1 MSTRFLDDLAPGDKF
16 VTGGIT
22 LAESEIIGFALIY
35 DPQPFH
41 LNAVVAAESIYGG
54 LIASGFQVVALT
66 FRLFIQQGLLVDSSM
81 GSPGIDELRWFAPV
95 RPGDTLQAEI
105 EVLSV
110 APSKSKAD
118 RGIARLQYSTFNQ
131 RRELV
136 ASFVVNHLLR
146 RGQAS
151 EQALVAN
158 AAGGVREQRR

>member
-1 MSTRFLDDLAPGDKF
+1 MTPTPKENDMNTKFLDDLEPGDTF

-22 LAESEIIGFALIY
+22 LSESEIISFALTY

-66 FRLFIQQGLLVDSSM
+66 FRLFIQQGMLAESSM

-105 EVLSV
+105 EVLTV
-110 APSKSKAD
+110 TPSKSKAD
-118 RGIARLQYSTFNQ
+118 RGIARLKYSTFNQ
-131 RRELV
+131 RRERV
-136 ASFVVNHLLR
+136 SSFIVNHLLR
-146 RGQAS
+146 RTGTA
-151 EQALVAN
+151 
-158 AAGGVREQRR
+158 

>member
-1 MSTRFLDDLAPGDKF
+1 MSTKFLDDLEPGDKF

-22 LAESEIIGFALIY
+22 LSESEIIAFALTY

-54 LIASGFQVVALT
+54 LIASGFQVVSLT
-66 FRLFIQQGLLVDSSM
+66 FRLFIQQGLLVESSM

-105 EVLSV
+105 EVLTV
-110 APSKSKAD
+110 TPSKSKAD
-118 RGIARLQYSTFNQ
+118 RGIARLKYSTFNQ

-136 ASFVVNHLLR
+136 SSYVVNHLLR
-146 RGQAS
+146 RRGS
-151 EQALVAN
+151 P
-158 AAGGVREQRR
+158 AAAQ